1 MLPENF
7 NLIINLQ
14 IPQFE
19 ILLNFIP
26 NPCQYD
32 TTAATVRTIEL
43 IHICGLGA
51 SVGYEH
57 ISEYSTLATK
67 VTYMDYFDYIV
78 RLFVCFYTLPV
89 WRIKFPNSS
98 LRRSKPGVNLLR

>member
-26 NPCQYD
+26 NPFQYD

-43 IHICGLGA
+43 
-51 SVGYEH
+51 
-57 ISEYSTLATK
+57 K
-67 VTYMDYFDYIV
+67 
-78 RLFVCFYTLPV
+78 
-89 WRIKFPNSS
+89 
-98 LRRSKPGVNLLR
+98 

>member
-32 TTAATVRTIEL
+32 TTDEQTNYIIKI
-43 IHICGLGA
+43 IHICDFSRNVLN
-51 SVGYEH
+51 
-57 ISEYSTLATK
+57 T
-67 VTYMDYFDYIV
+67 
-78 RLFVCFYTLPV
+78 RLYA
-89 WRIKFPNSS
+89 RIQH
-98 LRRSKPGVNLLR
+98 LLRGHRYGLF

>member
-26 NPCQYD
+26 NPCQYG
-32 TTAATVRTIEL
+32 TTAATVRTDEQTNYIIKI
-43 IHICGLGA
+43 IHICDFSR
-51 SVGYEH
+51 SVLN
-57 ISEYSTLATK
+57 T
-67 VTYMDYFDYIV
+67 
-78 RLFVCFYTLPV
+78 RLYA
-89 WRIKFPNSS
+89 RIQH
-98 LRRSKPGVNLLR
+98 LLRGHIYGLF

>member
-32 TTAATVRTIEL
+32 TKQQPQSEL
-43 IHICGLGA
+43 YNQNNPYLW
-51 SVGYEH
+51 
-57 ISEYSTLATK
+57 
-67 VTYMDYFDYIV
+67 
-78 RLFVCFYTLPV
+78 P
-89 WRIKFPNSS
+89 
-98 LRRSKPGVNLLR
+98 RSKCWIRAYKRVFNTLRLKSHIWIILII

>member
-32 TTAATVRTIEL
+32 TTAAT
-43 IHICGLGA
+43 
-51 SVGYEH
+51 
-57 ISEYSTLATK
+57 

>member
-43 IHICGLGA
+43 KSSISVA
-51 SVGYEH
+51 SEQVLDTS
-57 ISEYSTLATK
+57 I
-67 VTYMDYFDYIV
+67 
-78 RLFVCFYTLPV
+78 
-89 WRIKFPNSS
+89 
-98 LRRSKPGVNLLR
+98 

>member
-26 NPCQYD
+26 NPCQYG
-32 TTAATVRTIEL
+32 TTAATVRI
-43 IHICGLGA
+43 I
-51 SVGYEH
+51 
-57 ISEYSTLATK
+57 
-67 VTYMDYFDYIV
+67 
-78 RLFVCFYTLPV
+78 
-89 WRIKFPNSS
+89 
-98 LRRSKPGVNLLR
+98 

>member
-26 NPCQYD
+26 NPCQYG
-32 TTAATVRTIEL
+32 TTAAHSQNYIIKI

-57 ISEYSTLATK
+57 ISEYSTRC
-67 VTYMDYFDYIV
+67 D
-78 RLFVCFYTLPV
+78 
-89 WRIKFPNSS
+89 
-98 LRRSKPGVNLLR
+98 